1 MEHEGGLMKLF
12 IIVTLLVTL
21 AGCVNVKFTG
31 KDGSKVEYTRFLT
44 NVDKIS
50 GKVGDSNVS
59 VGGSVV
65 NVEAL
70 TELLQAIPK

>member
-1 MEHEGGLMKLF
+1 MKRSANLLLF
-12 IIVTLLVTL
+12 FLVLTFVL
-21 AGCVNVKFTG
+21 VGCVNVKFTG

-44 NVDKIS
+44 NVDRIE
-50 GKVGDSNVS
+50 GKVGDNKVA

>member
-1 MEHEGGLMKLF
+1 MKNCMYRLL
-12 IIVTLLVTL
+12 IVTLFVTL

-31 KDGSKVEYTRFLT
+31 KDGTKVEYTRFLT
-44 NVDKIS
+44 NVDRIE
-50 GKVGDSNVS
+50 GKVGDNKVA